1 MTGKLIG
8 KITHQI
14 LTKALYSMAFS
25 EVTNRQMALT
35 PFITQDSAPGDLQD
49 AVVELGRLDAALH
62 SNIPPPLR
70 RPMTVLLRAVNSF
83 YSNRI
88 EGNATHPAEILHA
101 QEVANESKLS
111 DELLEI
117 KRHIEVQKNL
127 SLESVDK
134 LETCTPSY
142 LKRIHKEFYEGVPEK
157 FLNITTNH
165 NGDTVRLIPGEFRTT
180 GVKVGKHIPPAAD
193 ELRSYLNW
201 FESSY
206 RLDRLFGLTPIL
218 AAAGA
223 HHRLMWIHPF
233 LDGNGRTGRLFT
245 DQYLRAAGL
254 GGYGLWSM
262 SRGFGRDVDQYYAAL
277 TAADRPRKGDL
288 DGRGQLS
295 DSGLLAFTR
304 YFIETALD
312 QVKYFSS
319 LLEPHKLNQRIDV
332 YFEMRQRG
340 ILTNS
345 KGAVLPPLRI
355 EAREIYKSLLYHGD
369 QQRSDIQAKLNVSER
384 TTRSILSQM
393 ADERLITSD
402 PRKPI
407 SLSLSPNSIELLFPH
422 LW

>member
-1 MTGKLIG
+1 MIS
-8 KITHQI
+8 I
-14 LTKALYSMAFS
+14 
-25 EVTNRQMALT
+25 T
-35 PFITQDSAPGDLQD
+35 PFIPQDRAPGELQD

-62 SNIPPPLR
+62 SNIPDPLR
-70 RPMTVLLRAVNSF
+70 RPMMTLLRAVNSF

-88 EGNATHPAEILHA
+88 EGNPTHPAEILHA
-101 QEVANESKLS
+101 QEENAEKFS

-117 KRHIEVQKNL
+117 KRHIEVQKAL
-127 SLESVDK
+127 ALAPADRLEICKS
-134 LETCTPSY
+134 SY
-142 LKRIHKEFYEGVPEK
+142 LARIHKEFYEGVPDK
-157 FLNITTNH
+157 FLNIKADEN
-165 NGDTVRLIPGEFRTT
+165 TVIRLSPGEFREC
-180 GVKVGKHIPPAAD
+180 GVKVGKHIPPEAS
-193 ELRSYLNW
+193 ELNRYMTW
-201 FESSY
+201 FENSY
-206 RLDRLFGLTPIL
+206 RLDRLFGLTPIF

-262 SRGFGRDVDQYYAAL
+262 SRGFGRNVDAYYEAL
-277 TAADRPRKGDL
+277 GQADQPRKGDL

-295 DSGLLAFTR
+295 DDGLLKFTK

-332 YFEMRQRG
+332 YFEMRTRG
-340 ILTNS
+340 ALANS
-345 KGAVLPPLRI
+345 RGETLSPLRI
-355 EAREIYKSLLYHGD
+355 EARDIYKKLLYHGD
-369 QQRSDIQAKLNVSER
+369 QQRSDIQAMLGLSER
-384 TTRSILSQM
+384 TVRTILSQM
-393 ADERLITSD
+393 SEERLITSD
-402 PRKPI
+402 TRKPI